1 MNPSLKEPAVP
12 TSCKIMIQQLIRQI
26 SDSLS
31 STVFPAELADIFRL
45 CKMSN
50 GVDAALNPLAKRTI
64 VATKRVAAL
73 LRPPLTLPL
82 RYQHSTLLLIR
93 QAMSFAVNLQHTNNN
108 FTSLN
113 SQLYA
118 GQWVRN
124 YWWSYKFSQLHM
136 QRIGDKHY
144 ECKWHKWDA
153 DRGSYLL
160 CWRSIKYRLYRL
172 FVAEDG
178 FACAQIQIGKA

>member
-118 GQWVRN
+118 GQ
-124 YWWSYKFSQLHM
+124 
-136 QRIGDKHY
+136 
-144 ECKWHKWDA
+144 
-153 DRGSYLL
+153 
-160 CWRSIKYRLYRL
+160 
-172 FVAEDG
+172 
-178 FACAQIQIGKA
+178 